1 MSGAASETRRP
12 GRITGR
18 LAAFIVVAAG
28 LAVFAGANAHLVYVA
43 LTSQPDCVQHLKTEG
58 RDGAYRA
65 ARPSC

>member
-1 MSGAASETRRP
+1 MSGAASETHRP
-12 GRITGR
+12 GRINGR

-28 LAVFAGANAHLVYVA
+28 IAVFAGANAHLVYVA

-58 RDGAYRA
+58 QDGAYSA

>member
-1 MSGAASETRRP
+1 MSGAASEAPRP
-12 GRITGR
+12 GRINWR
-18 LAAFIVVAAG
+18 IAAILVVAAG
-28 LAVFAGANAHLVYVA
+28 LAVFAGANAHLVHVA